1 MIVHRLQ
8 SKPSSEVAH
17 KLEEFEKQFTYPLG
31 PSRSFRINHGE
42 DYPRFYR
49 AIGEAAIFVCE
60 RKGEIL
66 GVMGTAVRP
75 LRQANGETISSLYIG
90 DLKLSPS
97 ARGGI
102 VLLRLALA
110 AFEWA
115 VARASVAYG
124 VVMDGTSV
132 TPEKYTGRLGI
143 MPFRAV
149 GKVMVL
155 RFTCSPT
162 GEETESRESS
172 AENGLA
178 CFEKLSVGTFTGLG
192 GTPEERSETA
202 ALWLMCKDG
211 AACGRLED
219 TRKAKRLIVD
229 GGVEMKSLHLSCFA
243 SESLDA
249 GVELLRSALA
259 LTARLGFPALFVSV
273 GEDEAG
279 QILSS
284 MSDVETTVAPA
295 TIYGCLLPQGFA
307 WNINTAEI

>member
-8 SKPSSEVAH
+8 SKPSPEVAH
-17 KLEEFEKQFTYPLG
+17 KLEEFEKQFSYPLG
-31 PSRSFRINHGE
+31 PSRSFRISHGE
-42 DYPRFYR
+42 DYPCFYR

-75 LRQANGETISSLYIG
+75 LRQANGETIPSLYIG

-124 VVMDGTSV
+124 VVMDGTAI

-149 GKVMVL
+149 GKVIVL
-155 RFTCSPT
+155 RFTCAPT
-162 GEETESRESS
+162 SEETENCGIS
-172 AENGLA
+172 AEDGLA
-178 CFEKLSVGTFTGLG
+178 CFEKLSVGRITGLG
-192 GTPEERSETA
+192 GTPEERSETTA
-202 ALWLMCKDG
+202 RWLMNKGG

-243 SESLDA
+243 FENLEA

-259 LTARLGFPALFVSV
+259 LTAKLGFPALFVSV
-273 GEDEAG
+273 SEDEAG
-279 QILSS
+279 HILSS
-284 MSDVETTVAPA
+284 LSDVETTVAPA
-295 TIYGCLLPQGFA
+295 TIYGCLLPQGCS